1 MKERNPAPARA
12 YAAQFGQDVIRV
24 PLSLAGLGAGQI
36 RRRESDGRYRGLL
49 FRPGYRRS
57 FQVRRT
63 VFIRQP
69 ALGRRLDFE
78 GSTVDG
84 RTRFARLSST
94 TLAAG
99 DQHTLTR
106 RQHLDRDEREDGTR
120 K

>member
-1 MKERNPAPARA
+1 VT
-12 YAAQFGQDVIRV
+12 GDT
-24 PLSLAGLGAGQI
+24 G
-36 RRRESDGRYRGLL
+36 GLL

-94 TLAAG
+94 TLAPG
-99 DQHTLTR
+99 DLAQHTLTR
-106 RQHLDRDEREDGTR
+106 RQHLDKEGCERRDERENGTR
-120 K
+120 KQQIIIKSLAEN